1 MAKVAK
7 SQRNAKEFRS
17 AWRVHDGCAG
27 HSGIGNRT
35 RSVIGL
41 FLHEDIRRSTI
52 PVDVRRPRYVDS
64 VNGSCIN
71 CSSWFAHRCCL
82 PCDDK
87 CCRIL
92 RLSLFQPGSH
102 KIIMHFIM
110 ITALYSIF
118 CILYDTIF
126 VILLLH
132 MLPVV
137 AVAVAWMLSLFSA
150 TSLTVCL
157 LYTLKG

>member
-7 SQRNAKEFRS
+7 SQRNAKEFGS

-92 RLSLFQPGSH
+92 RLSLFQPSSH

-110 ITALYSIF
+110 ITALYSSF
-118 CILYDTIF
+118 CIFIRAASTLCHD
-126 VILLLH
+126 
-132 MLPVV
+132 
-137 AVAVAWMLSLFSA
+137 LSELFASA
-150 TSLTVCL
+150 FE
-157 LYTLKG
+157 